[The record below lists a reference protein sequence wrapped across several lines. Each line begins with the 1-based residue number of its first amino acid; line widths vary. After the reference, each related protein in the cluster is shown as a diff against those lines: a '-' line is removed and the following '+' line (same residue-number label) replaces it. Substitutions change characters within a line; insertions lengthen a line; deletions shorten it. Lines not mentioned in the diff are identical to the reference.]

1 MKRKFTDEDILRF
14 LFDEMDKDESDAFL
28 SALCSD
34 ESLWERYEHFQE
46 VVEKSSGLEYEP
58 SDEACQNVMA
68 YVEATGPNVPL
79 DPERTP
85 YLLGLTSSKIS
96 LNAVLMFVL
105 ALFGSITIIGSVYQ
119 MQKFE
124 EGRKQTSNSSFKEQQ
139 TVEPINWDE
148 ANLDW
153 ENSDLENRIKGVEM
167 ELQELKIK
175 NKDPREL

>member
-28 SALCSD
+28 SALCSE
-34 ESLWERYEHFQE
+34 ESLWERYEYFQE
-46 VVEKSSGLEYEP
+46 VVEKSSGLKYEP
-58 SDEACQNVMA
+58 SEEACQNVMA
-68 YVEATGPNVPL
+68 YVEATSPNVPL
-79 DPERTP
+79 DPEKTP
-85 YLLGLTSSKIS
+85 YLLGLKSSKIS

-124 EGRKQTSNSSFKEQQ
+124 EGRKQTNNFKEEQV
-139 TVEPINWDE
+139 VEPTNWDD
-148 ANLDW
+148 ANLEW
-153 ENSDLENRIKGVEM
+153 ENSDLEDRIKDVEM

-175 NKDPREL
+175 TKDPREL